1 MRVKLNVDRATQLA
15 AQQAGDVIEVGD
27 DEGRRLIASGQAE
40 PAGRAESPEAKAESV
55 RRPSR
60 RREASD

>member
-1 MRVKLNVDRATQLA
+1 MKVKLNVARATQLA

-40 PAGRAESPEAKAESV
+40 PAGRVESPEAEADSLRK
-55 RRPSR
+55 PSR
-60 RREASD
+60 RQRPQ